1 MIITSYISICIEKE
15 KIGTIAGI
23 KSLHEW
29 TWPNQEEDVGFI
41 YARILPGIGE
51 WKKWSPA
58 QLAKIQKKHKHE
70 KPNPQYSTH
79 TESSKK
85 WTLPIVA
92 GKYMFFPF
100 NIFQY
105 KNCILIILSMIH

>member
-1 MIITSYISICIEKE
+1 MIIFDCYNNAYIHIEKE

-23 KSLHEW
+23 KNLHEW
-29 TWPNQEEDVGFI
+29 TWPDQEEDIGFI

-58 QLAKIQKKHKHE
+58 QIEKIQKQRKHE
-70 KPNPQYSTH
+70 KPNPQYSIH

-85 WTLPIVA
+85 WMLPIVT
-92 GKYMFFPF
+92 GKGSHIN
-100 NIFQY
+100 NII
-105 KNCILIILSMIH
+105 CEDSAELIELV